1 LYLLVLNGREGGEDD
16 DAAYW
21 MKHIETFGGDSP
33 VVVVQNKIEQHP
45 FELNYR
51 GLQSRYPQIRGFV
64 KTDCREDFGL
74 DALEKKIRDTID
86 LMPEVRILIPST

>member
-33 VVVVQNKIEQHP
+33 VVVVQNKIA
-45 FELNYR
+45 
-51 GLQSRYPQIRGFV
+51 GF
-64 KTDCREDFGL
+64 
-74 DALEKKIRDTID
+74 
-86 LMPEVRILIPST
+86 